1 MPVTS
6 NSSRRKL
13 LVASATYKRND
24 LLDGLL
30 KSLRD
35 VHIPDGVEVEFLIID
50 NEKSGG
56 ARHIVE
62 KWISQFEVPL
72 HYEIEEAPGVT
83 HVRNRALVAAAN
95 FDFLAF
101 IDDDEFASADW
112 LVALVERYD
121 VRPSA
126 AVFGPVESVYSAAA
140 PQWIRDWGVHG
151 TPMEADEDQTKPGA
165 TCNCLIEMKTVSEL
179 GLTFEPRMSLLGGE
193 DTLFFTRM
201 LDAGRQ
207 LTRAKDALVYEH
219 VPDIR
224 ANSRWLMRRWYRTGI
239 SDALIAG
246 RNLSPFV
253 SRVRAL
259 FHGVIRVVVGALLV
273 AIVWLVTLGRN
284 PRKILERCYT
294 VCRGAGMI
302 SFATG
307 RTYEEYG
314 RAS

>member
-1 MPVTS
+1 MPVSS

-13 LVASATYKRND
+13 LVASATYKRNE

-35 VHIPDGVEVEFLIID
+35 VQIPDGVDVEFLIID
-50 NEKSGG
+50 NETSGG
-56 ARHIVE
+56 ARPVVE
-62 KWISQFEVPL
+62 KWQSQFEVPL

-83 HVRNRALVAAAN
+83 HVRNRALAAAAE

-101 IDDDEFASADW
+101 IDDGEFASPEW

-121 VRPSA
+121 ARPSA
-126 AVFGPVESVYSAAA
+126 AVFGPVQSVYSAIA
-140 PQWIRDWGVHG
+140 PEWIRDWGVHG
-151 TPMEADEDQTKPGA
+151 TPMETDEDQTKPGA

-179 GLTFEPRMSLLGGE
+179 SLTFEPRMSLLGGE

-201 LDAGRQ
+201 LDAGRR

-219 VPDIR
+219 VPDSR

-246 RNLSPFV
+246 RNVSPFL
-253 SRVRAL
+253 SRLRAL
-259 FHGVIRVVVGALLV
+259 FHGVARVVVGAVLV
-273 AIVWLVTLGRN
+273 ALVWLVTLGRN
-284 PRKILERCYT
+284 PRKVLERCYT

-307 RTYEEYG
+307 RMYEEYG